1 MAVAGGV
8 RSATRAGRLRFTGK
22 SGTFLIDDRS
32 SDRYIL
38 SMNVMDYA
46 GSFWITA
53 FNEVAEQL
61 MGVTANQIME
71 WKVSISLGRERELMC
86 VGDWCRQ

>member
-1 MAVAGGV
+1 MAAGGGV
-8 RSATRAGRLRFTGK
+8 RNATRAGRLRFTGK
-22 SGTFLIDDRS
+22 SGTSLIDDRS

-71 WKVSISLGRERELMC
+71 WKVSHSRSL
-86 VGDWCRQ
+86 DWE